1 MSNRCKI
8 QYPLIWL
15 SIFFVIKMSA
25 QIEPGVYFFEELINE
40 HKIQHELKID
50 SSYFVYSIFKK
61 EPAEFIKTKG
71 GPYTIE
77 NKALNVKLEFN
88 SDYEKDSISGMRYS
102 LAIDGDKLIL
112 LNDQKLIFV
121 PKKVSSQELDGLWLF
136 GTRGPDNGQERR
148 GDTNPRKTLK
158 FLQNGRFQWIAFN
171 TETMKFHG
179 TGGGSFTSKNG
190 VYQESIEYFSRDN
203 SRVGA
208 VLTFD
213 YTLEGNDWHHKGKN
227 SKGEPMY
234 EIWARRY

>member
-1 MSNRCKI
+1 M
-8 QYPLIWL
+8 
-15 SIFFVIKMSA
+15 IKMSA

-112 LNDQKLIFV
+112 LNDKKLIFV

-208 VLTFD
+208 VLTCD